1 MMEPLSTIVAKNQYH
16 FILEICLDNTLTL
29 YMQKKRE
36 QLQRDLT
43 IRIQPSLFKKFQK
56 KCADEYKSISQA
68 MRDLIL
74 QYVNKKDTND

>member
-1 MMEPLSTIVAKNQYH
+1 MEPLSTIVAKNQYH